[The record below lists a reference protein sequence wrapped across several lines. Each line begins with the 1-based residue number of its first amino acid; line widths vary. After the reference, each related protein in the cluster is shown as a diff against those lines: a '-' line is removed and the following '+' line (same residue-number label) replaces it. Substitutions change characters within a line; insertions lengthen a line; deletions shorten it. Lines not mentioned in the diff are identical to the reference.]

1 MAFER
6 HKVNDQ
12 KTTIVI
18 KIGGNEIDDPQF
30 LSRLVQTVR
39 ALQETTQP
47 VIVHGGGKEI
57 AQLHAQLNLP
67 FETVQGLRVTSADS
81 LRLVE
86 MVLSGLVNTRVV
98 RWLVNGGV
106 DAIGLTGVDFNLV
119 QVDRMQIDGAD
130 LGFVGQVT
138 AVRAGPLRALLDQG
152 LLPVISPISLGED
165 GQTYNVNADHVA
177 AAVAQ
182 ALGASRLVMV
192 SNVPGVLIAGRTVRA
207 LTVDQVEELI
217 AEGHIT
223 GGMIPKVRSAMDA
236 VDRGVYQTVITDLD
250 GLANGG
256 GTAIVGAAPVPT
268 NRMERA

>member
-1 MAFER
+1 MHE
-6 HKVNDQ
+6 Q
-12 KTTIVI
+12 KPTIVV

-30 LSRLVQTVR
+30 LSGLVHAVR
-39 ALQETTQP
+39 ALHDTAQL

-57 AQLHAQLNLP
+57 AQLHARLDVP
-67 FETVQGLRVTSADS
+67 FETVQGLRVTSAES

-119 QVDRMQIDGAD
+119 QVDRLQIDGAD
-130 LGFVGQVT
+130 LGYVGRVT
-138 AVRAGPLRALLDQG
+138 AVRAAPLRGLLDQG
-152 LLPVISPISLGED
+152 LVPVISPISLGED

-177 AAVAQ
+177 AGVAH
-182 ALGASRLVMV
+182 ALGASRLVMI

-223 GGMIPKVRSAMDA
+223 GGMIPKVRSATDA
-236 VDRGVYQTVITDLD
+236 VARGVYQAVITDLP
-250 GLANGG
+250 GLTNAG
-256 GTAIVGAAPVPT
+256 GTAIVASRLIDT
-268 NRMERA
+268 MEHA